1 MTDRHWLLNINAVRA
16 AQKCARLVELE
27 FSTKM
32 PLARTDFLEKIAECA
47 ATSDS
52 QALKI
57 AVKELTDIIHPEQEL
72 PETNQET
79 LVHMGK
85 TYPRWRDGKVFSGIY
100 RGAPVYSEVLN

>member
-47 ATSDS
+47 ASSDS
-52 QALKI
+52 QALKA
-57 AVKELTDIIHPEQEL
+57 AVKELTDIIHPDQDL
-72 PETNQET
+72 PEDNQET

-85 TYPRWRDGKVFSGIY
+85 TYPRWRDGKIFSGIY
-100 RGAPVYSEVLN
+100 RGAPVYSEVPS

>member
-1 MTDRHWLLNINAVRA
+1 MNDRHWLLNINAVRA

-27 FSTKM
+27 FAIKM

-47 ATSDS
+47 ANSDS
-52 QALKI
+52 QALKS
-57 AVKELTDIIHPEQEL
+57 AVVELTDIIHPDKTL
-72 PETNQET
+72 PEDQQET

-100 RGAPVYSEVLN
+100 RGAPVYSEVPG